1 MTDTSGSPARDSR
14 LTPEAVAGRN
24 FTLTKRGYAEHEV
37 RSFLRLVADELNSA
51 IARDRE
57 LSARVRD
64 LEEQA
69 RRPVLPP
76 SDDDLIKALGEETAR
91 VLGQARESA
100 LELRNKAEDHAR
112 RVVREAQETARELRA
127 TTQQAVEQKTREAE
141 DAARSRAKE
150 IVTEARTV
158 RDRVLEDLAGRK
170 QALEQQIEELRQ
182 GRGRLVETYELVER
196 ALAHARRV
204 IEQEPSAP
212 PEVPAVPA
220 APVAPETAEAPAAP
234 AVAPEPPAPAPAPL
248 PTDARPT
255 EQPAAEGKPSGS
267 EARETGQP
275 SGSEAGETGKPS
287 GREAREEA
295 GEEQD
300 ATSPDVHA
308 LFEKLRSEQ
317 GDEAPEPAE
326 PAAAPEPA
334 REPEAEPEPSAEAT
348 ARTDA
353 DGEPS
358 GSTPSGGEA
367 EEEAREQE
375 EDLTPEQQALRAR
388 ETALTET
395 ADELARRG
403 KRALQDEQNDVLDGL
418 RRQRGKI
425 DLAKVLPTKEEQLTR
440 WAHVLQPGVDQA
452 YSLGAASASGS
463 VGATPRA
470 LLTELTEAAVSP
482 LRDRLSSSLESV
494 EARTP
499 ADMELA
505 VAQRLGAR
513 YREWRGQ
520 ELEAVL
526 GDALAVA
533 YSRGVYDSVPDG
545 TRLRWIPTHEGKCP
559 DCDDNS
565 LEPTVKGGEFPTG
578 QKFPPAHPGCRCL
591 LARDES

>member
-14 LTPEAVAGRN
+14 LTPETVAGRN
-24 FTLTKRGYAEHEV
+24 FTLSKRGYAEHEV

-51 IARDRE
+51 LARERE
-57 LSARVRD
+57 LNSRVRD
-64 LEEQA
+64 LEEQT

-100 LELRNKAEDHAR
+100 LELRSKAEDHAR

-141 DAARSRAKE
+141 DSARARAKE

-158 RDRVLEDLAGRK
+158 RDRVLEDLGERK
-170 QALEQQIEELRQ
+170 TALEQQIDELRQ

-196 ALAHARRV
+196 ALSHARRV

-212 PEVPAVPA
+212 PVVPDTPA
-220 APVAPETAEAPAAP
+220 TPRPRPPPKPRRPPPPPLPHPHQAPRRKETARPASETSA
-234 AVAPEPPAPAPAPL
+234 
-248 PTDARPT
+248 
-255 EQPAAEGKPSGS
+255 S
-267 EARETGQP
+267 EA
-275 SGSEAGETGKPS
+275 
-287 GREAREEA
+287 EE
-295 GEEQD
+295 D

-317 GDEAPEPAE
+317 GDESP
-326 PAAAPEPA
+326 AAPEAAVEPPTESAAPGGAARPA
-334 REPEAEPEPSAEAT
+334 S
-348 ARTDA
+348 
-353 DGEPS
+353 EPS
-358 GSTPSGGEA
+358 GSEASEGGPASEPSGSEA
-367 EEEAREQE
+367 SKDGSEAEQE
-375 EDLTPEQQALRAR
+375 EDLSPEQEALRAR
-388 ETALTET
+388 ETALADA
-395 ADELARRG
+395 ADELSRRG

-425 DLAKVLPTKEEQLTR
+425 DLAKVLPSKEEQLTR
-440 WAHVLQPGVDQA
+440 WAHVLQPSVDQA
-452 YSLGAASASGS
+452 YSLGAGSVDGS

-470 LLTELTEAAVSP
+470 LLTELADAAVTP

-499 ADMELA
+499 ADMEIA

-520 ELEAVL
+520 ELEEVL
-526 GDALAVA
+526 TDALAVA
-533 YSRGVYDSVPDG
+533 YSRGVYDGVPDG

-591 LARDES
+591 LTRDDS

>member
-1 MTDTSGSPARDSR
+1 MTDTSGSSARDSR
-14 LTPEAVAGRN
+14 LTPETVAGRN
-24 FTLTKRGYAEHEV
+24 FSLVKRGYSEHEV
-37 RSFLRLVADELNSA
+37 RSFLRLVADELSSA
-51 IARDRE
+51 AARERE
-57 LSARVRD
+57 LNVRVRD
-64 LEEQA
+64 VEEQS

-100 LELRNKAEDHAR
+100 MELRNKAEEHAR

-127 TTQQAVEQKTREAE
+127 TTQQAVETKTREAE
-141 DAARSRAKE
+141 DAARNRAKE

-158 RDRVLEDLAGRK
+158 RERVLEDLGARK
-170 QALEQQIEELRQ
+170 AALEQQIDELRQ

-204 IEQEPSAP
+204 IEQEPSVP
-212 PEVPAVPA
+212 PVVP
-220 APVAPETAEAPAAP
+220 EAPASAEVLAAPEAEAAPPAP
-234 AVAPEPPAPAPAPL
+234 APPAPAPAPAPAPPVAVTP
-248 PTDARPT
+248 PT
-255 EQPAAEGKPSGS
+255 PAASP
-267 EARETGQP
+267 AAPAAPAADGQP
-275 SGSEAGETGKPS
+275 SGSEAGAEDG
-287 GREAREEA
+287 
-295 GEEQD
+295 D
-300 ATSPDVHA
+300 LTSPDVHA
-308 LFEKLRSEQ
+308 LFEKLRSES
-317 GDEAPEPAE
+317 GDEDAAP
-326 PAAAPEPA
+326 AAPEA
-334 REPEAEPEPSAEAT
+334 AAEPTAALEAASEASGSEPS
-348 ARTDA
+348 
-353 DGEPS
+353 
-358 GSTPSGGEA
+358 
-367 EEEAREQE
+367 EEA
-375 EDLTPEQQALRAR
+375 EDLTPEQEVLRAR
-388 ETALTET
+388 ESAL
-395 ADELARRG
+395 ADVSEELSRRG

-425 DLAKVLPTKEEQLTR
+425 DLTKVLPGKDEQLTR
-440 WAHVLQPGVDQA
+440 WAHVMQPSVDQA
-452 YSLGAASASGS
+452 YSLGAASADGS

-470 LLTELTEAAVSP
+470 LLSELADAAVAP

-520 ELEAVL
+520 ELDAVL
-526 GDALAVA
+526 ADSLAVA
-533 YSRGVYDSVPDG
+533 YSRGVFDAVPDG

-591 LARDES
+591 LIRDNT

>member
-14 LTPEAVAGRN
+14 LTPETVAGRN

-37 RSFLRLVADELNSA
+37 RSYLRLVADELNSA
-51 IARDRE
+51 SARERE

-69 RRPVLPP
+69 HRPILPP

-141 DAARSRAKE
+141 DAARGRAKE

-158 RDRVLEDLAGRK
+158 RDRVLEDLGERK
-170 QALEQQIEELRQ
+170 AALEQQIEELRQ

-212 PEVPAVPA
+212 PVVP
-220 APVAPETAEAPAAP
+220 EAPAAP
-234 AVAPEPPAPAPAPL
+234 AVAEAPEAAAAAPAPVPAPAPALAPA
-248 PTDARPT
+248 PPAAPAPAAAPEAGAPAATAARPT
-255 EQPAAEGKPSGS
+255 PRPETEGKPSG
-267 EARETGQP
+267 G
-275 SGSEAGETGKPS
+275 EAGTEATTYS
-287 GREAREEA
+287 GNDE
-295 GEEQD
+295 D

-317 GDEAPEPAE
+317 GDDEAPAE
-326 PAAAPEPA
+326 PAA
-334 REPEAEPEPSAEAT
+334 PEAAAEVVDQ
-348 ARTDA
+348 RDA
-353 DGEPS
+353 AAETIDPREADAQPS
-358 GSTPSGGEA
+358 GSEA
-367 EEEAREQE
+367 DEEEI
-375 EDLTPEQQALRAR
+375 LTPEQERLRAR
-388 ETALTET
+388 EAALAET
-395 ADELARRG
+395 ADELSRRG

-440 WAHVLQPGVDQA
+440 WAHVLQPSVDQA
-452 YSLGAASASGS
+452 YSLGAASAEGS

-470 LLTELTEAAVSP
+470 LLTELAEAAVSP
-482 LRDRLSSSLESV
+482 LRDRLASSLDSV

-499 ADMELA
+499 ADMEIA

-520 ELEAVL
+520 ELENVL

-533 YSRGVYDSVPDG
+533 YSRGVYDAVPDG
-545 TRLRWIPTHEGKCP
+545 TRLRWIPSHEGKCP